1 MKENFHSI
9 VLLRGLPGSGKSTLA
24 KILSENGRYPVY
36 SVDDFFTD
44 ENGLYKFDH
53 IKNHMAYDR
62 CRKNTEQAMIEKK
75 EKIFVDNTFTMD
87 WETEPYFELAKKY
100 DYRIFVIT
108 VENYH
113 GQQNIHEIPDEQI
126 EKMRSKY
133 KVKL

>member
-24 KILSENGRYPVY
+24 KFLAENGKYPVY

-44 ENGLYKFDH
+44 ENGIYKFDH
-53 IKNHMAYDR
+53 MKNHLAYEQ
-62 CRKNTEQAMIEKK
+62 CRKNTEQAMIDKK

-87 WETEPYFELAKKY
+87 WETETYFGLAKQHN
-100 DYRIFVIT
+100 YRIFVIT

-113 GQQNIHEIPDEQI
+113 GYENVHDIPEEQI

-133 KVKL
+133 RVKL